1 MAHRNKRFAKLL
13 GRAKQRP
20 QYWVSKITLE
30 FANTLSDML
39 KGKEISR
46 KELAKMVETSPAYIT
61 KVLRGDANYT
71 VETMVKLAMAVDA
84 KVEIRLLS
92 KEQNEWQ
99 PAETKFVGRGFQPI
113 TINST
118 VAASNQGQ
126 WQTLSKAA

>member
-1 MAHRNKRFAKLL
+1 MAHSSKRFAKLL
-13 GRAKQRP
+13 ERAKQRP

-39 KGKEISR
+39 KGKDISR
-46 KELAKMVETSPAYIT
+46 KELAGIVETSPAYIT

-84 KVEIRLLS
+84 RVEIHLLL
-92 KEQNEWQ
+92 KEQLEWKS
-99 PAETKFVGRGFQPI
+99 AEIAFAGRGFQPI
-113 TINST
+113 AINNR

-126 WQTLSKAA
+126 WQTLNAAA